1 MSSLLDATIDRVEP
15 ELETVPSEGKQRL
28 TVLSLDVGTSGVR
41 AALFDEEGNEI
52 RGVRVG
58 RNASSL
64 TDFTELDPEAIAGE
78 VFEAIDTLL
87 ASSPDDR
94 VELIGI
100 SAFWHS
106 LLGID
111 DSGATTT
118 PLLTWADTRATQI
131 AKAFR
136 SEFDESEIHRRT
148 GCRFHSSYWPAKLRW
163 LQQECGDA
171 FERTRLWIGFAEYL
185 ALKLFGE
192 AIVSVSMASA
202 TGLLNQRTCDW
213 DWDLVRALGVQPET
227 LAPICHSINAPLHE
241 AFAVRWPQLREA
253 RLTTIVGD
261 GAANNIGGGCAA
273 RDKIALMV
281 GTSGAMRVVFEGE
294 PPATLPPSL
303 WSYRVDQ
310 RRVVVGGALSDG
322 GGLYRWLTQSLM
334 VDQDPIKLSRSLS
347 SLDPDSH
354 GLTVLPFWSG
364 ERSTGWTGDAR
375 GAILGLTQ
383 TTTPVE
389 IILAALEAIAYRFA
403 LIARA
408 LESVAP
414 GAKIVA
420 TGNALRA
427 SPLWSQIITDVLGRP
442 VMFGGSPEASIRGAA
457 LLALEAVGK
466 IGSIEEEQVSVDDVF
481 EPDMDRHVVYKR
493 GLERQEEFRGNQC
506 SSQYEGVG

>member
-1 MSSLLDATIDRVEP
+1 MSSLLDATVDRVE
-15 ELETVPSEGKQRL
+15 LESEIIPLEGKQRP

-41 AALFDEEGNEI
+41 AALFDEAGNEI

-64 TDFTELDPEAIAGE
+64 TDFTELDPKAIAKE
-78 VFEAIDTLL
+78 VFEAIDALL
-87 ASSPDDR
+87 VSSPDDR
-94 VELIGI
+94 VELIAI
-100 SAFWHS
+100 STFWHS

-136 SEFDESEIHRRT
+136 SEFNESEIHRRT

-163 LQQECGDA
+163 LQQEYVGA
-171 FERTRLWIGFAEYL
+171 FERTRLWLGFAEYL
-185 ALKLFGE
+185 TLMLFGE
-192 AIVSVSMASA
+192 PITSVSMASA

-213 DWDLVRALGVQPET
+213 DWDLVGALGVLPDT
-227 LAPICHSINAPLHE
+227 LPPIRPGLNASLHE
-241 AFAVRWPQLREA
+241 TFAARWPQLREA

-281 GTSGAMRVVFEGE
+281 GTSGAMRVVYEGE

-303 WSYRVDQ
+303 WSYRVDH

-322 GGLYRWLTQSLM
+322 GGLYRWLT
-334 VDQDPIKLSRSLS
+334 RSLVVAEDQIELVRTLS
-347 SLDPDSH
+347 CIDPDSH

-420 TGNALRA
+420 TGNALR
-427 SPLWSQIITDVLGRP
+427 SSRLWSQIITDVLGRP

-466 IGSIEEEQVSVDDVF
+466 IGSIEEVDVSVDEVF
-481 EPDMDRHVVYKR
+481 EPDMNRHVVYQR
-493 GLERQEEFRGNQC
+493 GLERQEEFYRRLV
-506 SSQYEGVG
+506 SDML